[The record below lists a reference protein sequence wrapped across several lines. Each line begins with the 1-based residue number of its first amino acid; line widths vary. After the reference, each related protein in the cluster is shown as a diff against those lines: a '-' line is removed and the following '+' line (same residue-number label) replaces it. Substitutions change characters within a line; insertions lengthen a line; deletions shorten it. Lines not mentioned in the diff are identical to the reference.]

1 MAGIVRRACD
11 IVHKN
16 INDAKVV
23 KRFKTITRILTLEM
37 EITTLILKYRGYFI
51 Y

>member
-1 MAGIVRRACD
+1 MAGIVRSARD

-16 INDAKVV
+16 INDAKVI